1 MNNLDCCLLI
11 LLFLLLFVIQLS
23 KSLCYIFNKR
33 IKLKRFIMENILINL
48 WIIIIIVFFLKL
60 VVWKNLVKNIVD
72 TRIKQKYLADYKNS
86 IFLRFFPNSI
96 DISIKGLI
104 LKRIYNTFNILIF
117 ILLFLNFIVIIF
129 SKFIV
134 VQ

>member
-1 MNNLDCCLLI
+1 LNNLDCCLLI

-86 IFLRFFPNSI
+86 IFLRFFPKSI
-96 DISIKGLI
+96 DLNRKGLI
-104 LKRIYNTFNILIF
+104 MKDIYNTFNSLIF